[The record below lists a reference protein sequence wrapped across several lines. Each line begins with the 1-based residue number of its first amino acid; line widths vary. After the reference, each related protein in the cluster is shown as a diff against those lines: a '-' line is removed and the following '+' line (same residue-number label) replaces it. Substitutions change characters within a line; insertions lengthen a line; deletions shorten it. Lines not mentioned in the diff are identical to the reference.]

1 MFITKIKIIF
11 KIAYLAMIIY
21 NNIYAECSD
30 LDSLNCIQW
39 PDYCYWDN
47 EANICAEAGGGGS
60 DADLGPYDFSVLEES
75 DGIRNGPSYANGF
88 LYYPLGSVY
97 PLKSIIITPGWGGNS
112 SSMIG
117 WAEFFSSHG
126 FIAFAIGPNDE
137 INDSHE
143 MRAEGLIDAIQTVK
157 EEHFRAESPL
167 FGMIDSTRFMV
178 SGYSMGGGASQI
190 ALVLNHVYVQESIVG
205 ALALNPTIIFE
216 DCNVCSDFQYC
227 ICLVPELLEHTI
239 PTFIIAGQNEINEL
253 PSYDGLLGQDIYY
266 NTPETTLK
274 LLYEIENGGHGSA
287 EISSGQVQQKVLEWV
302 NYILLEDLSYCDSLT
317 IESSNASQFLTT
329 LDCETSLSTAY
340 DVNSDGEV
348 NNSDFIMLMVFVLND
363 ENSLLTA
370 DVNSDLIIDVYDLLL
385 LSDYLNER

>member
-1 MFITKIKIIF
+1 M
-11 KIAYLAMIIY
+11 LLL
-21 NNIYAECSD
+21 NNRTYAECSD

-47 EANICAEAGGGGS
+47 ESDICSETGGGGGGGT
-60 DADLGPYDFSVLEES
+60 DLGPYQFSFLEES
-75 DGIRNGPSYANGF
+75 DGIRNGPNYADGF
-88 LYYPLGSVY
+88 LYYPLNSVY

-117 WAEFFSSHG
+117 WAEFFSSYG

-143 MRAEGLIDAIQTVK
+143 MRAEGLIDAIQTVR
-157 EEHFRAESPL
+157 EEHFRPESPL
-167 FGMIDSTRFMV
+167 FGMIDSTRFLV
-178 SGYSMGGGASQI
+178 SGYSMGGGASQM
-190 ALVLNHVYVQESIVG
+190 ALVLNHAFVQESIVG

-216 DCNVCSDFQYC
+216 DCDVCGDFQYC
-227 ICLVPELLEHTI
+227 ICLDPELLNHTI

-266 NTPETTLK
+266 NTPETTFK
-274 LLYEIENGGHGSA
+274 ILYEIENGGHGSA

-317 IESSNASQFLTT
+317 IEPSNASQFITT
-329 LDCETSLSTAY
+329 LNCETSLSTSY
-340 DVNSDGEV
+340 DVNGDGNV

-370 DVNSDLIIDVYDLLL
+370 DVNADFNIDIYDLLI
-385 LSDYLNER
+385 LSDYLND